1 MGKLIDGRKI
11 AAKINAATAKRV
23 RKLKSVGVVPK
34 LAVFLVGDDLASA
47 AYVRQKAKVA
57 AMVGVNFVLRKF
69 PAGISAEELKAE
81 IETTQ
86 NDPQLSGLVVQLPL
100 PEHLWE
106 MNVLD
111 AISPDLD
118 VDFLNKENRESL
130 GQGKNTIE
138 PPAPGAVLAIL
149 RELKINPVGKKIT
162 IVGAGALVGRPLA
175 AILSYRGAD
184 VTSCNSKTLNIEE
197 KCREADVLIS
207 CVGKRNLI
215 RSNMVKKGAVVIDA
229 GFSFYRGKSYGDV
242 DVAGALKKASF
253 VTPTPGGVGPVTVAV
268 LLSSAVALAEKKCG
282 SK

>member
-23 RKLKSVGVVPK
+23 KKLKDLGIVPK

-47 AYVRQKAKVA
+47 AYVSQKEKVA
-57 AMVGVNFVLRKF
+57 AMVGVEFVLRNL
-69 PAGISAEELKAE
+69 PAE
-81 IETTQ
+81 IGAEDLVADIKKAQ
-86 NDPQLSGLVVQLPL
+86 SDQQISGLIVQLPL
-100 PEHLWE
+100 PEHLWNS
-106 MNVLD
+106 NVLD

-130 GQGKNTIE
+130 GRGENVIE

-149 RELKINPVGKKIT
+149 RELKINLVSKKIT
-162 IVGAGALVGRPLA
+162 IVGAGALVGKPLA
-175 AILSYRGAD
+175 AILTYRGAS
-184 VTSCNSKTLNIEE
+184 VTLCDSKTLNIEE

-215 RSNMVKKGAVVIDA
+215 RPDMVKKGAVVIDA
-229 GFSFYRGKSYGDV
+229 GFSFYRGRSYGDV
-242 DVAGALKKASF
+242 DVKGVMEKAGF

-268 LLSSAVALAEKKCG
+268 LLSNTVALAEKKIR
-282 SK
+282 